1 MCLKKVFDK
10 VFTKNADFFY
20 FIFRLLA
27 GLLFMQHGA
36 QKLLGAF
43 GGSVAARFSLFW
55 FAGVIELIGGFLIT
69 LGLFSRLVA
78 FVAAIEMLVAFF
90 KAHFPS
96 GWIPIVNKGEL
107 ALLFFVIFLVIL
119 VYGSGRYSLD
129 RVLFKKEI
137 F

>member
-10 VFTKNADFFY
+10 IFTKNADFFY

-43 GGSVAARFSLFW
+43 GGNAAARFSLFW
-55 FAGVIELIGGFLIT
+55 FAGVIELVGGFLIAV
-69 LGLFSRLVA
+69 GLFSRLVA
-78 FVAAIEMLVAFF
+78 FITSIEMIVALF
-90 KAHFPS
+90 KVHFPS

-107 ALLFFVIFLVIL
+107 ALLFFVVFLIIL
-119 VYGSGRYSLD
+119 VYGSGKYSLD
-129 RVLFKKEI
+129 KMLFRKEI

>member
-10 VFTKNADFFY
+10 IFTKNADFFY

-43 GGSVAARFSLFW
+43 GGKVASRFSLFW
-55 FAGVIELIGGFLIT
+55 FAGVIELFGGALIAV
-69 LGLFSRLVA
+69 GLFSRLVA
-78 FVAAIEMLVAFF
+78 FVGAGEMLVAFF

-96 GWIPIVNKGEL
+96 GWIPILNKGEL
-107 ALLFFVIFLVIL
+107 ALMFFVVFLIIL
-119 VYGSGRYSLD
+119 VYGSGKYSLD
-129 RVLFKKEI
+129 RVLFRKEI